1 MRYDRWFDDD
11 DAIRSMKGISLEV
24 AKTDLI
30 SVDLSYPTTYKQ
42 TDVEL
47 ALAFLRNTHD
57 GIEKTFELLC
67 ETDDDGNSFQQYGDD
82 DDDNEACDSNRPVNP
97 ALVTNRQR
105 KHRRRYLK
113 NIQ

>member
-30 SVDLSYPTTYKQ
+30 SVDLSYSTTYKQ

-47 ALAFLRNTHD
+47 AVAFLRNTH
-57 GIEKTFELLC
+57 ES
-67 ETDDDGNSFQQYGDD
+67 DDDGNSFQQYGDD

-105 KHRRRYLK
+105 KHGRQQRYLK